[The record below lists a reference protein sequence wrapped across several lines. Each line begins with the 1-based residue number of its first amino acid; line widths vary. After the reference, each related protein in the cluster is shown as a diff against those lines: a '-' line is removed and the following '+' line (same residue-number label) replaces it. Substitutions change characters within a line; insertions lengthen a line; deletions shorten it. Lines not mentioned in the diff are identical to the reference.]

1 MKEKQKKSYEY
12 SAISIKTDVAV
23 RFRRYSKQFTKSNS
37 EVLHRMLFFLQL
49 NDLNPFDNSIKKIV
63 SEIQRNRKQ
72 IEYLISIVKDIEI
85 KQTRPTYEM
94 VKILFE
100 AHSRTKEDLK
110 QDILIIPQA
119 EREELKETVPKEYH
133 ERLRQEFSE
142 YKRDCRWLLEKVIVV
157 KPNFGKP
164 YLKVELSQGQYEKLR
179 RELNKD

>member
-49 NDLNPFDNSIKKIV
+49 NDLNPFDSNIKKIV
-63 SEIQRNRKQ
+63 SGIQKNRKQ
-72 IEYLISIVKDIEI
+72 IEYLISILKDIEI

-100 AHSRTKEDLK
+100 AHSKIKEGSK
-110 QDILIIPQA
+110 KEILFLPQP
-119 EREELKETVPKEYH
+119 ELEELEETIPKVYH

-142 YKRDCRWLLEKVIVV
+142 YKWDCIRLLEKVIVV
-157 KPNFGKP
+157 KPKFGKP
-164 YLKVELSQGQYEKLR
+164 HLKVELSQGEYEKLR